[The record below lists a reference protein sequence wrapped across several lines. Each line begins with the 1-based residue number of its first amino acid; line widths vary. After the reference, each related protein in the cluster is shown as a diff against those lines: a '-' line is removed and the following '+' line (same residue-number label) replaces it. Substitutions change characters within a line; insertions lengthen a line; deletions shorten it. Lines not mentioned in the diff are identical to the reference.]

1 MRHLTA
7 EQLVDALEG
16 AGAPASDAHLRS
28 CDVCRRQLAELEAL
42 RAIAADA
49 DDVPEPSP
57 LFWDHQSARIHDA
70 VAADGEVRIAWWRP
84 SAWPWLAMP
93 TAAALVLAF
102 ALAGV
107 LTSRLTPSPP
117 PPTASAGAPS
127 TATPAL
133 TADDASLNL
142 VADLASQMDWDD
154 ASEIGVP
161 LHAGAADEAIDNLSA
176 GERRELQRLLQ
187 ELARPGA

>member
-7 EQLVDALEG
+7 EQLVDAIDG
-16 AGAPASDAHLRS
+16 AHAPAWDAHLQS
-28 CDVCRRQLAELEAL
+28 CEACRGKVTELEAL
-42 RAIAADA
+42 RVMAADA
-49 DDVPEPSP
+49 DNVPEPSP
-57 LFWDHQSARIHDA
+57 LFWDHLSARVHDA

-93 TAAALVLAF
+93 VAGALVLAF
-102 ALAGV
+102 ALGGV
-107 LTSRLTPSPP
+107 LTSRLTPAPP
-117 PPTASAGAPS
+117 PPAASADASPIISAAP
-127 TATPAL
+127 

-161 LHAGAADEAIDNLSA
+161 LHAGAADEAIDNLSP
-176 GERRELQRLLQ
+176 GERQELQRLLQ